1 MTPLPDSLLESV
13 AAAAV
18 REGLADAVFTRLRTP
33 IGRLLVVQGPDGLV
47 RIGFEEEAEDRALAG
62 VAAVLGPRI
71 VASDRELSAER
82 DALSAYLE
90 GDAIALDL
98 PVDLRLMAAPF
109 RHAVLEQLHAT
120 VHRGETVTY
129 GELAARA
136 GNPKAARAV
145 GTACAR
151 NPVPIVVPC
160 HRVLP
165 GSGGIGNYGGGPARK
180 RALLELEGV
189 LPTSPSLGS
198 T

>member
-18 REGLADAVFTRLRTP
+18 REGLADALFTRLSSP

-47 RIGFEEEAEDRALAG
+47 RVAFEDEPEDRVLAE
-62 VAAVLGPRI
+62 VAAELGPRI
-71 VASDRELSAER
+71 IGSDRELGTER
-82 DALSAYLE
+82 DALSGYLE
-90 GDAIALDL
+90 GDRTALDL

-109 RHAVLEQLHAT
+109 RRLVLDTLHRD
-120 VHRGETVTY
+120 VHRGETITY
-129 GELAARA
+129 GELATRA
-136 GNPKAARAV
+136 GNPRAARAV

-165 GSGGIGNYGGGPARK
+165 GGGGLGNYGGGPARK

-189 LPTSPSLGS
+189 LPSSL
-198 T
+198 TP